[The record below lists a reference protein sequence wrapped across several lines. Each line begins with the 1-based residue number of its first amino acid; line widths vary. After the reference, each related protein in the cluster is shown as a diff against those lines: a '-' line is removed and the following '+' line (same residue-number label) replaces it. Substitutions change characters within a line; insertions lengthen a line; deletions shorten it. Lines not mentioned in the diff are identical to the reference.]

1 MGAHGAHRRGEVEGE
16 GEEGQGGTWGCYALQ
31 GAARG
36 GGHGALQGLVRCCS
50 FVLCVG
56 LLCSVL
62 EGNSRERKE
71 KERRGKE
78 RRKRIKEG
86 KEKRKKYGKIF
97 KVKNF

>member
-1 MGAHGAHRRGEVEGE
+1 MAGIEAPWELMGGHRRGE
-16 GEEGQGGTWGCYALQ
+16 GEEGQGGAWSCYVLQ

-56 LLCSVL
+56 LLCSVR

-71 KERRGKE
+71 EERRRRE
-78 RRKRIKEG
+78 RRKRKKEG
-86 KEKRKKYGKIF
+86 KEKKKIWKF
-97 KVKNF
+97 FQT